1 MSQSLKQSISL
12 SQGIALYVGAVLGSG
27 ILILPGMTAGIAG
40 SEALISWF
48 IMILL
53 SIPLAFTFA
62 FLSMEFPSSGGV
74 STFANQAFGHYAG
87 ALVGWLFFIA
97 GSAGQI
103 IVSLTG
109 GVYIAFAFHLPHD
122 VAYII
127 AGILLIIAVL
137 GNYLGLKTSGKV
149 QLSIAGLT
157 LLILLGTTLFA
168 IPAIQPENI
177 AIHLTEASIIP
188 ISQSAMLI
196 FWSFFGW
203 EAISSLAPE
212 FKSPRKRNI
221 MRSTWGAVVIVGVL
235 YLGIAFAVI
244 GTHSY
249 TAGEQSVNQAM
260 NNAALA
266 QVVKKVVGV
275 NGAWVAAIVAFTIC
289 LGTTNAFV
297 ASMSRLGYS
306 LAHERLAPS
315 WLDKINMK
323 YATPGRAVLLVGSIA
338 ALGLTTS
345 YIFGIGLDQLVFI
358 PNSLAIAT
366 YVVGTAAGV
375 KLIQKRMGK
384 ILAATACLL
393 CLAAYPF
400 IGSFIAVP
408 VIVAGVCI
416 GYVKWR
422 GNKDKHRAG
431 KPSSGHHQN

>member
-1 MSQSLKQSISL
+1 MSRPLKPSISV

-27 ILILPGMTAGIAG
+27 ILILPGMTAGVAG
-40 SEALISWF
+40 SGALVSWV
-48 IMILL
+48 IMVLL
-53 SIPLAFTFA
+53 SLPLAFTFA
-62 FLSMEFPSSGGV
+62 FLSIEFPSSGGV

-87 ALVGWLFFIA
+87 ALVGWFFFLA
-97 GSAGQI
+97 GSVGQI

-109 GVYIAFAFHLPHD
+109 GVYIAFAFNLPHY
-122 VAYII
+122 VAYLI
-127 AGILLIIAVL
+127 AGILLIIAVA
-137 GNYLGLKTSGKV
+137 GNYLGLKTSGMV

-168 IPAIQPENI
+168 IPAITPENI
-177 AIHLTEASIIP
+177 ALHLTKESIIP
-188 ISQSAMLI
+188 ISQSSMLI

-275 NGAWVAAIVAFTIC
+275 NGAWVAAVVAFTIC

-297 ASMSRLGYS
+297 ASMSRLGFALS
-306 LAHERLAPS
+306 HDRLAPS
-315 WLDKINMK
+315 WLDEINAK
-323 YATPGRAVLLVGSIA
+323 HETPGRAVLLVGSIA
-338 ALGLTTS
+338 AIGLLAS
-345 YIFGIGLDQLVFI
+345 FIFDIGLDQLVFI

-366 YVVGTAAGV
+366 YVVGTAAGF
-375 KLIQKRMGK
+375 KLIQKRIGR
-384 ILAATACLL
+384 ILAAVACIL

-408 VIVAGVCI
+408 VIVACVCI
-416 GYVKWR
+416 GYVRWR
-422 GNKDKHRAG
+422 GKKEKREANEPHA
-431 KPSSGHHQN
+431 HCE